1 MYTLLPEILNMSIT
15 AGLVIVLVLI
25 ARLLLK
31 KAPKIFSYM
40 LWAVVLFRLV
50 CPVSFSSDIALIG
63 LFNAPALTTND
74 SPYSSITYIPHNI
87 VHTEY
92 PRVDLPL
99 PGINE
104 AINEN
109 LPKGE
114 EQLAADPLEGPMA
127 MATLLWLLGIAAMLI
142 YSAVSLLLLRRK
154 LIGAVR
160 YKDNIYLADHISTP
174 FVIGLIR
181 PKIYLPSTISEQEQS
196 YIILHE
202 KTHIRRLDHI
212 VKMLAFLTLAMH
224 WFNPLVW
231 VAFVCAAK
239 DMEMS
244 CDESVLKQ
252 MGGEIRTAYSTSLLS
267 LSAGRGLIS
276 GSPLAFGEGNLE
288 GRIKN
293 IMNFKKPAFWVVAIA
308 VIACITSA
316 LLLSANPVKTL
327 VLPQPAGSVS
337 INNLPDSGAISN
349 LADSRGINDLQEQVV
364 VAEGTA
370 EPANNSIF
378 NRVKITFVSGISG
391 SKSADE
397 FETTASKI
405 VTYIYSSIQDRQH
418 TEEVIDLNKNYIN
431 KYILL
436 LSNDVGG
443 SSYSLYYDTLY
454 NKAYIAGDGGLSE
467 TTTDFARYVDSLL
480 ENTDINIAIDD
491 TDAAALFKKYG
502 WTLDYQISGMND
514 KLNNITVLTGFNPNA
529 YYFAYNNVLSAD
541 IGLDMSRY
549 SKSANIDV
557 EIYRI
562 RESMPQEF
570 YPAQNCRGIVVRENG
585 KIIGAFISA
594 GRHSAFN
601 ACSLKGNSF
610 EKAAGQTLEEWLIEK
625 VQADAT
631 DKKLS
636 KLEPEQV
643 IEEYFT
649 ALNERDAQTAKG
661 CISKKT
667 MLGNL
672 TSNMQNGEL
681 FSEGHTL
688 LLIASDDL
696 KILKSSKILKVE
708 LIDEQPDENTKA
720 FNVIVD
726 LQYNMVVS
734 IDSGEQSWDCVMV
747 YESPQTGWKIDSFGH

>member
-1 MYTLLPEILNMSIT
+1 MWMYTLLPEILNMSIT

-31 KAPKIFSYM
+31 KVPKIFSYM

-63 LFNAPALTTND
+63 LFNAPVLTTND
-74 SPYSSITYIPHNI
+74 NPYSSIPYIPRNI

-92 PRVDLPL
+92 PKVDLPL
-99 PGINE
+99 PAISE

-127 MATLLWLLGIAAMLI
+127 MATLLWLTGIAVMLI
-142 YSAVSLLLLRRK
+142 YSAISLLLLSRK
-154 LIGAVR
+154 LIGAVNLR
-160 YKDNIYLADHISTP
+160 DNIYLADHISTP

-181 PKIYLPSTISEQEQS
+181 PKIYLPSTISEEEQS

-202 KTHIRRLDHI
+202 KTHIRRLDHFI
-212 VKMLAFLTLAMH
+212 KMLAFLALTMH

-231 VAFVCAAK
+231 VAFICAAK

-267 LSAGRGLIS
+267 LSAGRSLIN
-276 GSPLAFGEGNLE
+276 GSPLAFGEGNLK

-308 VIACITSA
+308 VITCIASV
-316 LLLSANPVKTL
+316 LLLSVNPIKTSE
-327 VLPQPAGSVS
+327 PPEPSSSNG
-337 INNLPDSGAISN
+337 ISN
-349 LADSRGINDLQEQVV
+349 MVESSGVSDFPEQITAV
-364 VAEGTA
+364 EGTA

-378 NRVKITFVSGISG
+378 DRVKITFTSGISG

-405 VTYIYSSIQDRQH
+405 VAYIYSAIRDRQH

-431 KYILL
+431 EYVLL

-454 NKAYIAGDGGLSE
+454 NKAYIVGDGGLSE

-480 ENTDINIAIDD
+480 ENTDIKITIDD

-502 WTLDYQISGMND
+502 WTLDYQINGMNN

-549 SKSANIDV
+549 SNSANIDV

-562 RESMPQEF
+562 RESMPREF
-570 YPAQNCRGIVVRENG
+570 YPVQDCRGIVVRENG

-610 EKAAGQTLEEWLIEK
+610 EKAAGQSLDEWLAEK
-625 VQADAT
+625 VQADT
-631 DKKLS
+631 VDKRLS
-636 KLEPEQV
+636 KLEPGQV
-643 IEEYFT
+643 IEEYFS
-649 ALNERDAQTAKG
+649 ALNEKDTQKAKG

-672 TSNMQNGEL
+672 TTNMPNNEL
-681 FSEGHTL
+681 FSEGNTL
-688 LLIASDDL
+688 LLVDSDL
-696 KILKSSKILKVE
+696 RNLRSAKILEVE
-708 LIDEQPDENTKA
+708 LFDEPEKNTKIYRVTA
-720 FNVIVD
+720 D
-726 LQYNMVVS
+726 LQYNTVVS
-734 IDSGEQSWDCVMV
+734 IGSGEQSWNCIMV

>member
-1 MYTLLPEILNMSIT
+1 MWMYTLLPKILNMSLT
-15 AGLVIVLVLI
+15 AGIVIVLVLI

-31 KAPKIFSYM
+31 KAPKIFSYF

-50 CPVSFSSDIALIG
+50 CPVSFSSEFALIG
-63 LFNAPALTTND
+63 FFHAPATTTND
-74 SPYSSITYIPHNI
+74 SPYSSITYIPGNI

-92 PRVDLPL
+92 PRVDLPI
-99 PGINE
+99 PGISE
-104 AINEN
+104 AINES
-109 LPKGE
+109 LPQGE

-142 YSAVSLLLLRRK
+142 YSAISLILLSRK

-160 YKDNIYLADHISTP
+160 FRDNIYHADHISTP
-174 FVIGLIR
+174 FVIGLFR
-181 PKIYLPSTISEQEQS
+181 PKIYFPSTISEQEQS

-212 VKMLAFLTLAMH
+212 IKMFAFLALTIH

-231 VAFVCAAK
+231 VAFVCAVK

-252 MGGEIRTAYSTSLLS
+252 MGGEIKGAYSTSLLS
-267 LSAGRGLIS
+267 LAAGRSLIN
-276 GSPLAFGEGNLE
+276 GSPLAFGEGNIK

-293 IMNFKKPAFWVVAIA
+293 IMNFRKPAFWVVAIA
-308 VIACITSA
+308 VVACIA
-316 LLLSANPVKTL
+316 AVVFLSANPVKTME
-327 VLPQPAGSVS
+327 LPEPAGG
-337 INNLPDSGAISN
+337 INNLPDSG
-349 LADSRGINDLQEQVV
+349 GINDLPGQI
-364 VAEGTA
+364 AEDGGTSGTA
-370 EPANNSIF
+370 EPADNSVF
-378 NRVKITFVSGISG
+378 DRVKVRFVSGING

-397 FETTASKI
+397 FETTVSKI
-405 VTYIYSSIQDRQH
+405 VAYIYSSIWNRQH
-418 TEEVIDLNKNYIN
+418 SEKVIDLNKNYIN
-431 KYILL
+431 QYTIQ

-443 SSYSLYYDTLY
+443 SSYGLYYDTLH
-454 NKAYIAGDGGLSE
+454 NKAYIVGDGGLSE

-480 ENTDINIAIDD
+480 ENTDIKIAIDD
-491 TDAAALFKKYG
+491 TDAAALFKEYG
-502 WTLDYQISGMND
+502 WTLDYQISGMNN
-514 KLNNITVLTGFNPNA
+514 KLNNINVLTGFNPNA

-541 IGLDMSRY
+541 IGLDMSGY
-549 SKSANIDV
+549 SNSANIDV

-570 YPAQNCRGIVVRENG
+570 YPIQNCRGIVVKENG

-594 GRHSAFN
+594 GRHSTFN

-610 EKAAGQTLEEWLIEK
+610 EKAAGQTLGEWLAEK
-625 VQADAT
+625 VQADIT
-631 DKKLS
+631 DEKLS

-649 ALNERDAQTAKG
+649 ALNEKDAQTAKG

-667 MLGNL
+667 LLGNL
-672 TSNMQNGEL
+672 TSNMPNDEL
-681 FSEGHTL
+681 FNEGHGL
-688 LLIASDDL
+688 LLTDSDFRNL
-696 KILKSSKILKVE
+696 RSSKLLKVG
-708 LIDEQPDENTKA
+708 LIDEPNKNTKT
-720 FNVIVD
+720 FSVKVD
-726 LQYNMVVS
+726 LQFNKVIS
-734 IDSGEQSWDCVMV
+734 IGSGEQSWDCIMV